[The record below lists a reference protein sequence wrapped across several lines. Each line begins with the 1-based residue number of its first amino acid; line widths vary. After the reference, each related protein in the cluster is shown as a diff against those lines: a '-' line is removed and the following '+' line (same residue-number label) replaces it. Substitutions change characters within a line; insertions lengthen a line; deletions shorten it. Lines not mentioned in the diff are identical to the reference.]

1 MVSKVSAYDF
11 STLYATLP
19 YHLIKDKLI
28 ALIEH
33 TFTREKTLFF
43 FWLVTENVLFLLL
56 MYIKYINYGPVKT
69 FVKPLFIFWIL
80 FSFDLELKF
89 IDKL

>member
-1 MVSKVSAYDF
+1 MKYIDSRRFILHGRWNNS
-11 STLYATLP
+11 
-19 YHLIKDKLI
+19 IKDKLI

-33 TFTREKTLFF
+33 TFTREKTLYLAYNEEHVSFTSD
-43 FWLVTENVLFLLL
+43 V
-56 MYIKYINYGPVKT
+56 YKNYGPAKT

-80 FSFDLELKF
+80 FSLDLELNF